1 MVTTV
6 FVYIF
11 QTVLLHPL
19 AHDELE
25 DHTRDAM
32 WLGEGSRIDIHHLS
46 DVGGDDPEF
55 PELRLGYSSTS
66 D

>member
-1 MVTTV
+1 MH
-6 FVYIF
+6 F

-19 AHDELE
+19 AHDELA

-32 WLGEGSRIDIHHLS
+32 WLGEGTRMDLHILS
-46 DVGGDDPEF
+46 ATGGDDPEF
-55 PELRLGYSSTS
+55 PELGLGYSSTS

>member
-1 MVTTV
+1 M
-6 FVYIF
+6 
-11 QTVLLHPL
+11 
-19 AHDELE
+19 E

-32 WLGEGSRIDIHHLS
+32 WLGESTRIDVHHLS

-55 PELRLGYSSTS
+55 PELLLGYSNPNSS